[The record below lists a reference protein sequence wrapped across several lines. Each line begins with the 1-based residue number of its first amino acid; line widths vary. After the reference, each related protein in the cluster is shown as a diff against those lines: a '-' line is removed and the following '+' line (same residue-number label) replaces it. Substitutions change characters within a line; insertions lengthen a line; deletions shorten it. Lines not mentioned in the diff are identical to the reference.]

1 MPFILFK
8 YRFDY
13 QKPTNTELNL
23 SQYRST
29 VIDSFE
35 KKSKIFYQLVQKY
48 KTILS
53 SSVDEAFYAG
63 LGLLV
68 GLIQSKHHLIA
79 SNDEIHTSKPYNF
92 YKDSNIPEI
101 QHTTTLLNKL
111 EARVVVEQQQ
121 WPDHA
126 VLNDIILIIA
136 RIRSLP
142 STSPIARFS
151 TGFQILRQKVDEW
164 NSVAHRL
171 NHLREIEI
179 EIAEYVQRWTRL
191 ELQCWRECLTQTHD
205 KIRSKAYRYWFFMFN
220 LITEYLNGTASSLPC
235 DMTDFKSVEKCFDNE
250 GVDDVS
256 GQSDRAR
263 LRTVEVISV
272 VKQFIES
279 SNFGEFSL
287 RMDILKSFECYLQH
301 TQVGAKSKREAL
313 ASILH
318 NLHMYYTQFSAGI
331 AETITSKRTPIE
343 KKLKQ
348 FVKIESYN
356 KDLSYYSMKN
366 NVARVHRHLHKFLRE
381 FEEALMEKIAAV
393 FVWRAN
399 DTHALVDEPPNSKQ
413 AQYEPNIVDYM
424 VDVKVFMAPQKLR
437 DIYVTEASDT
447 CDSSS
452 LLGRIE
458 KLFKTSRNIVER
470 AILHTSFPTLVYKL
484 DVMVAGQIENCNYLR
499 KLEVDRSQEKPKQK
513 SQAKHILQQKR
524 KALADSFK
532 QLTTL
537 GLSYRSGLLEGTLQK
552 NLVDLKILPFDFHTL
567 LDRTMANKKPR
578 QKVNDPNVNLNM
590 SYAKCIFKLKLLQ
603 TVMLTPSP
611 ELGMQ
616 NMERIKGYAT
626 DLFLLAQKQR
636 QSLSKASV
644 ELQSLHKS
652 IESINQ
658 LLEIVT
664 DENSD
669 FDLNAAPHRLARV
682 DRILGRIVEVVE
694 QYDLL
699 LNFVAGEEDD
709 LYKTV
714 LSSNVSA
721 FTQNSSKYK
730 QLRASLASIAS
741 DTKSLQRSMIPKR
754 NREFQTTTECVRVK
768 KSFNDIRMKIH
779 ESRNALLFNSE
790 EEEHMIIAK
799 PLTDL
804 LAAIDSELDN
814 TENDN
819 ELQSTGDA
827 NHSYENINNEL
838 ENIVHLIL
846 ISMQS
851 IYKKYAVKTEI
862 TYDATNG
869 NIEENVRDE
878 SKPSTEISPCDEDED
893 DDDDDEIEEEI
904 IEENHL
910 KEKIVEAIGADLKTL
925 GLSAILSKLA
935 KIITVIRV
943 TGDETQK
950 LSLKKCIG
958 QLVSITPILEQFNL
972 LCQYYLVQQIDS
984 HRVTVRMLGV
994 MLTVF
999 IELCAKGFCI
1009 PPDLMQDEDGEQ
1021 GDEHN
1026 EGKEGEGFGLEDGT
1040 GEKDVS
1046 DKIESEDQ
1054 LDTAKKPGDNE
1065 ENDKE
1070 DADCKEENGIDMSE
1084 DFDSKL
1090 QDVEKNKDD
1099 DSSDDEEPDD
1109 KEELDKQM
1117 GETEDG
1123 ADKLDDQ
1130 IWGSEDEEE
1139 NEDEEED
1146 INNEDENEGK
1156 GAKEDDEKHND
1167 LDSNDQKETEGDEQ
1181 DGLDAANDDNKQK
1194 KQKEKDIDNLN
1205 ENDDGEEQSNPYHN
1219 ELEEPQEPEEMN
1231 LDDLNLD
1238 NGEPSNDNEERDEE
1252 NPFDI
1257 DAMKDQMDHDGEEN
1271 EEDAEEENDKEDK
1284 AADNGDESNSDFD
1297 DDDESN
1303 LKKDETE
1310 NDQTE
1315 ENETNE
1321 ENAEEPETQTP
1332 GLDEDEKNE
1341 DATEDEAKENEP
1353 KEDKTDFHESKDTQ
1367 SNEQNVQAMPDMKD
1381 KGSSDQVQ
1389 NEKHTDENKQENQ
1402 MDAQDTGEDKDGIG
1416 QADNEESE
1424 AGHQGVANTK
1434 NTRNSKQSKQHEKK
1448 EQRKPGEA
1456 NEERT
1461 VSQNRAE
1468 EKKQLKT
1475 IQEMNDN
1482 SNVDDDENDEKKN
1495 AETDEYQHVKDA
1507 KQTDKTTMDNG
1518 NYSYSAYT
1526 KKMFFLMK
1534 KNSSSQIF

>member
-1 MPFILFK
+1 M
-8 YRFDY
+8 
-13 QKPTNTELNL
+13 
-23 SQYRST
+23 QYHST
-29 VIDSFE
+29 VINSYE
-35 KKSKIFYQLVQKY
+35 MKSKIFYQLVQKY

-79 SNDEIHTSKPYNF
+79 TNDDIRTSNPYNF

-111 EARVVVEQQQ
+111 EARVLAEQQN

-164 NSVAHRL
+164 NSVAHKL

-235 DMTDFKSVEKCFDNE
+235 DITDFKSVEKCFDNE
-250 GVDDVS
+250 GTDDVN
-256 GQSDRAR
+256 GESDRTR
-263 LRTVEVISV
+263 LRTIEVISV

-287 RMDILKSFECYLQH
+287 RMDILRSFEYYVQH
-301 TQVGAKSKREAL
+301 TQVGVKSKREAL
-313 ASILH
+313 AAILH
-318 NLHMYYTQFSAGI
+318 NLHMYYTQFSAEI
-331 AETITSKRTPIE
+331 AEAITSKRTPIE

-381 FEEALMEKIAAV
+381 FEEVLMEKIATV

-399 DTHALVDEPPNSKQ
+399 DTHALVDEATNSKR

-437 DIYVTEASDT
+437 DIYVIEASDSSE
-447 CDSSS
+447 SSS

-552 NLVDLKILPFDFHTL
+552 NMVDLKILPFDFYTL
-567 LDRTMANKKPR
+567 LDRTKTNKKIR
-578 QKVNDPNVNLNM
+578 QKVSDPNVNLNL

-616 NMERIKGYAT
+616 NLERIKGYAT
-626 DLFLLAQKQR
+626 DLFLLAQQQR

-644 ELQSLHKS
+644 ELQGLHKN

-664 DENSD
+664 NEGSD
-669 FDLNAAPHRLARV
+669 FDLYAAPQRLARI
-682 DRILGRIVEVVE
+682 DRILGQIIEVAE

-699 LNFVAGEEDD
+699 LNFVVGDEDE

-721 FTQNSSKYK
+721 FTQNSGKYK
-730 QLRASLASIAS
+730 QFRASLASVANN
-741 DTKSLQRSMIPKR
+741 TKSLQRSMIPKR
-754 NREFQTTTECVRVK
+754 NREFQTTAECVRVK
-768 KSFNDIRMKIH
+768 TSFNEIRSEIH
-779 ESRNALLFNSE
+779 ETRNILLFSSD

-814 TENDN
+814 TESCN
-819 ELQSTGDA
+819 ELQSISEA
-827 NHSYENINNEL
+827 NHSCENINNEL

-869 NIEENVRDE
+869 TIEENARDE
-878 SKPSTEISPCDEDED
+878 SKPSTEITPCAEDED
-893 DDDDDEIEEEI
+893 DDGDDEIEEEI

-910 KEKIVEAIGADLKTL
+910 KEKIVEAISADLKTL
-925 GLSAILSKLA
+925 GLSAILTKLV

-1021 GDEHN
+1021 SGEQN

-1054 LDTAKKPGDNE
+1054 LDTAKKPGDND

-1070 DADCKEENGIDMSE
+1070 DADCKEEKGIDMSE

-1099 DSSDDEEPDD
+1099 SSDEEEPDNE
-1109 KEELDKQM
+1109 EELDKQM

-1123 ADKLDDQ
+1123 ADKLDEQ
-1130 IWGSEDEEE
+1130 IWGSEDEDE

-1146 INNEDENEGK
+1146 INDEDENEGK

-1205 ENDDGEEQSNPYHN
+1205 EQDDGEEQSNPYHN
-1219 ELEEPQEPEEMN
+1219 ELEDPQEPEEMD

-1238 NGEPSNDNEERDEE
+1238 KGEPNNDNEERDEE

-1257 DAMKDQMDHDGEEN
+1257 DKMKEQMEHDGEEN
-1271 EEDAEEENDKEDK
+1271 EEDGEEENDKEDK

-1297 DDDESN
+1297 DDDDVN

-1310 NDQTE
+1310 NEQNE

-1321 ENAEEPETQTP
+1321 ENAEEPEIQTP

-1341 DATEDEAKENEP
+1341 DATEDEPKENER
-1353 KEDKTDFHESKDTQ
+1353 KEDKTDFHESKDKQ

-1389 NEKHTDENKQENQ
+1389 NEKNADENKQENQ
-1402 MDAQDTGEDKDGIG
+1402 MDAQDTGEDKDGTG

-1434 NTRNSKQSKQHEKK
+1434 NTSNTKQSKQKEKK

-1482 SNVDDDENDEKKN
+1482 SNVDDKENDEKEN
-1495 AETDEYQHVKDA
+1495 AEADEYQHVKDA

-1518 NYSYSAYT
+1518 NCLFLAYKKSAI
-1526 KKMFFLMK
+1526 LK
-1534 KNSSSQIF
+1534 KNAFFPISYGGSIEKDCAR